1 MKTTRYLLDTNIC
14 IYIAK
19 RQPLT
24 VLERFEQLPAGEVA
38 MSLITLG
45 ELYLGIEK
53 SQQAEKARQILKQL
67 LQLIPA
73 LPLPVETAFHYAR
86 IRAALEKQGKPIGAN
101 DLWIAAHAL
110 TEGYIL
116 VTNNVKEFIRIP
128 ELRIENW
135 ATGGIL
141 KTTN

>member
-1 MKTTRYLLDTNIC
+1 MNSRYLLDTNIC

-19 RQPLT
+19 KQPLA
-24 VLERFEQLPAGEVA
+24 VLERFNQLQVGEVA
-38 MSLITLG
+38 ISLITLG

-53 SQQAEKARQILKQL
+53 SQQADKARQILKPL

-73 LPLPVETAFHYAR
+73 LPLPIETAVHYAR

-110 TEGYIL
+110 TERYIL
-116 VTNNVKEFIRIP
+116 VTNNVKEFARIP
-128 ELRIENW
+128 KLYLENW
-135 ATGGIL
+135 LDQA
-141 KTTN
+141 

>member
-1 MKTTRYLLDTNIC
+1 MNTRYLLDTNIC

-19 RQPLT
+19 KQPLA
-24 VLERFEQLPAGEVA
+24 VLERFNQLQVGEVA
-38 MSLITLG
+38 ISLITLG

-53 SQQAEKARQILKQL
+53 SQQADKARQILKPL

-73 LPLPVETAFHYAR
+73 LPLPIETAVHYAR

-110 TEGYIL
+110 TERYIL
-116 VTNNVKEFIRIP
+116 VTNNVNEFKRVP
-128 ELRIENW
+128 ELQIENW
-135 ATGGIL
+135 VLA
-141 KTTN
+141 K

>member
-1 MKTTRYLLDTNIC
+1 MNSPHYLLDTNIC

-19 RQPLT
+19 QKPPK
-24 VLERFEQLPAGEVA
+24 VLERFKQLQVGDVA

-53 SQQAEKARQILKQL
+53 SQHAEQARQTLKNL
-67 LQLIPA
+67 LLFIPV
-73 LPLPVETAFHYAR
+73 LPLPIESSVYYAR

-110 TEGYIL
+110 TERYVL
-116 VTNNVKEFIRIP
+116 VTNNVKEFARIP
-128 ELRIENW
+128 NLNIENW
-135 ATGGIL
+135 VE
-141 KTTN
+141 

>member
-1 MKTTRYLLDTNIC
+1 MNTRYLLDTNIC

-19 RQPLT
+19 KQPLA
-24 VLERFEQLPAGEVA
+24 VLERFNQLQVGEIA
-38 MSLITLG
+38 ISLITLG

-53 SQQAEKARQILKQL
+53 SQQADKARQILKPL

-73 LPLPVETAFHYAR
+73 LPLPIETAVHYAR

-110 TEGYIL
+110 TERYIL
-116 VTNNVKEFIRIP
+116 VTNNVKEFARIP
-128 ELRIENW
+128 KLYLENW
-135 ATGGIL
+135 LDQA
-141 KTTN
+141 

>member
-1 MKTTRYLLDTNIC
+1 MNTRYLLDTNIC

-19 RQPLT
+19 KQPLA
-24 VLERFEQLPAGEVA
+24 VLERFNQLQVGEVA
-38 MSLITLG
+38 ISLITLG

-53 SQQAEKARQILKQL
+53 SQQADKARQILKPL

-73 LPLPVETAFHYAR
+73 LPLPIETAVHYAR

-110 TEGYIL
+110 TERYIL
-116 VTNNVKEFIRIP
+116 VTNNVKEFARIP
-128 ELRIENW
+128 KLYLENW
-135 ATGGIL
+135 LDQA
-141 KTTN
+141 